1 MIERFTAK
9 ALLLLLTFY
18 VALPLRS
25 AEPAVVP
32 AAADQA
38 AAAAGS
44 TTATNAFHL
53 ISPGPIDG
61 QIANLTA
68 QLLHWHHYSKKPF
81 DASVS
86 SQFLDLYLET
96 LDPQR
101 IHFTQADLAEFER
114 YRTNLN
120 RLTDTGNR
128 PSDTKPACEVFNRFM
143 ERLEQ
148 RTAYVN
154 DLLKHEKF
162 TFDTDERI
170 TINRKEM
177 PYPKDLDEAQKLWRE
192 RLRFEYLQELLGKI
206 GAHKKNQAAAQKNKP
221 LADETNAVVQLPKP
235 PQPASADATA
245 GPGVPPPTPAM
256 PALTENRRPG
266 VLQSPKDAER
276 ALALQLAAENAR
288 AKEEAAR
295 VAAESEARAQ
305 AARLEQEKQRALAQ
319 THVAALTNQI
329 TVATPKKTDDEE
341 IVETLTHRYHR
352 NLRFFEDWDN
362 EDVIQAYLTAL
373 AHVYDP
379 HSDYLD
385 RRQLEQFAISMN

>member
-25 AEPAVVP
+25 AEQAVSP
-32 AAADQA
+32 AADQT

-44 TTATNAFHL
+44 TAATNAFHL

-68 QLLHWHHYSKKPF
+68 QLLHFHHYSKKRF
-81 DASVS
+81 DEAVS

-120 RLTDTGNR
+120 RLTDTGSR
-128 PSDTKPACEVFNRFM
+128 DSDTKPAFEVFNRFM

-206 GAHKKNQAAAQKNKP
+206 GAHKKNQAAALKKKP
-221 LADETNAVVQLPKP
+221 LAAETNAVVQFPKP
-235 PQPASADATA
+235 PQAASADVTA
-245 GPGVPPPTPAM
+245 GQGAPPSPPAV
-256 PALTENRRPG
+256 PALMENRHPG

-276 ALALQLAAENAR
+276 ALALQLAAEKAR

-295 VAAESEARAQ
+295 ATAESEARAQ
-305 AARLEQEKQRALAQ
+305 AARLEQEKQQALAQ
-319 THVAALTNQI
+319 SLVAALTNHT

-352 NLRFFEDWDN
+352 NLQIGR
-362 EDVIQAYLTAL
+362 
-373 AHVYDP
+373 AHV
-379 HSDYLD
+379 
-385 RRQLEQFAISMN
+385 